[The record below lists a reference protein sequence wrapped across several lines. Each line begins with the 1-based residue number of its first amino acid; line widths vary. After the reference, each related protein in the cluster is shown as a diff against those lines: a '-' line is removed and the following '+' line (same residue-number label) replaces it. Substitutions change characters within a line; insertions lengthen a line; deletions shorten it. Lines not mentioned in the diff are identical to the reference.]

1 MPGEV
6 TREDLERNLRRR
18 ILQARRARKWSR
30 GKLMDAARMSEVV
43 LTRVERGVLPS
54 LTLLVRLAQA
64 FGVSTDWL
72 LTGQPSLMTQTDC
85 QSIEDRSHIIVPDPT
100 GAVG

>member
-1 MPGEV
+1 VSDEI

-18 ILQARRARKWSR
+18 VLAARLARKWSR
-30 GKLMDAARMSEVV
+30 DRLMDEAKISEAV
-43 LTRVERGVLPS
+43 LNRIERGVLPS
-54 LTLLVRLAQA
+54 LPLLARLAQA

-72 LTGQPSLMTQTDC
+72 LTGQPSLMTQADC
-85 QSIEDRSHIIVPDPT
+85 QAIEDKSQIIIPDPT